1 MSKNDIHIVVDDN
14 GQVHR
19 LTCRSGISVME
30 AIRNAGLPLEA
41 ACGGSL
47 ACATCHII
55 LSETDYARVGA
66 PSEDEEDMLD
76 QAFGVT
82 RTSRLGCQILL
93 DPSLDGLDLR
103 LPARS

>member
-1 MSKNDIHIVVDDN
+1 MTANEILIEVDD
-14 GQVHR
+14 GRQVHR
-19 LTCRSGISVME
+19 FSCKPGLSLME

-47 ACATCHII
+47 ACATCHVVV
-55 LSETDYARVGA
+55 SNEDYDRVGE
-66 PSEDEEDMLD
+66 PGEDEEDMLD

-93 DPSLDGLDLR
+93 SPALDGLRLR